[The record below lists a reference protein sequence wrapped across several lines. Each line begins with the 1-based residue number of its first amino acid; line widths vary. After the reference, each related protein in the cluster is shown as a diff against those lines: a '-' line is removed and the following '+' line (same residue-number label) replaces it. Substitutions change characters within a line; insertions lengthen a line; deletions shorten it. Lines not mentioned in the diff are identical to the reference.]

1 MKGGKI
7 MAKYVY
13 PAVFTAEE
21 DGGYSIDFPD
31 LEGCYTCAD
40 DLADGI
46 MMAEDVLAL
55 TMYHYEKENKQI
67 PAPSDNGSIQL
78 GKNEFVNYIVADTLE
93 YQKKY
98 NAKSVKKTLTI
109 PEWLNEL
116 AVQANINFSQVLQ
129 EALTNKLKA

>member
-1 MKGGKI
+1 

-21 DGGYSIDFPD
+21 AGGYSISFPD
-31 LEGCYTCAD
+31 LQGCYTCGD

-46 MMAEDVLAL
+46 MMAEDVLAITL
-55 TMYHYEKENKQI
+55 YHYEKENKPI
-67 PAPSDNGSIQL
+67 PSPADRGSIKL
-78 GKNEFVNYIVADTLE
+78 AENEFVNYIAADTLQ

-98 NAKSVKKTLTI
+98 STRAVKKTLTI

-129 EALTNKLKA
+129 EALTNKLQA